1 LSIQADTRIAAAEAP
16 AETPPPLW
24 VENRPLTGWRLNL
37 NLREVWNARELAYS
51 FAVKDLA
58 VRYKQTFFGVAW
70 AILQPLIAALV
81 FTVVFGRFAHLP
93 TDGLPYVVFAF
104 SGMTVWLYF
113 SSSVAAAG
121 QSLVENRDLVT
132 KVYFPRFIAPLAA
145 VVPALVAL
153 GISLVLL
160 ALIMAVEQTA
170 PGFPIVLLPVWILAA
185 VLVSLGM
192 GLWLSALNVKYRD
205 VKHVLPFLLQLWLFA
220 SPVGYSSSL
229 VTGDWRYAYALNPMV
244 GVLEGFRWSVAG
256 ASAPGLWLLPS
267 LGVGVVLLLT
277 GTVYFRRVEQHF
289 ADVI

>member
-1 LSIQADTRIAAAEAP
+1 
-16 AETPPPLW
+16 
-24 VENRPLTGWRLNL
+24 
-37 NLREVWNARELAYS
+37 
-51 FAVKDLA
+51 
-58 VRYKQTFFGVAW
+58 
-70 AILQPLIAALV
+70 
-81 FTVVFGRFAHLP
+81 VVFGRFAHLP

-170 PGFPIVLLPVWILAA
+170 PGFPIVLLPVWIVAA
-185 VLVSLGM
+185 VLVSLGI

-229 VTGDWRYAYALNPMV
+229 VTGDWRYVYALNPMV

-267 LGVGVVLLLT
+267 LGVGIVLLLT

>member
-1 LSIQADTRIAAAEAP
+1 LSIQADARIAAPEAP
-16 AETPPPLW
+16 AETPSPPW

-37 NLREVWNARELAYS
+37 GLREVWNARELALS

-70 AILQPLIAALV
+70 AILQPLIAALL

-185 VLVSLGM
+185 VLVSLGI

-229 VTGDWRYAYALNPMV
+229 VTGDWRYVYALNPMV